1 MNYWLGVLFFAVG
14 VLASVMIHEWGHFAM
29 ARRFGCKVTE
39 FFVGFGPK
47 LWSVRRGETEYGV
60 KAIPA
65 GGYVKIIG
73 MTDLEPV
80 EPGDESRAF
89 YGKPGWQR
97 AIVLSAGSFMH
108 MVIGFVLLMAVFMLV
123 GVQQDPIAA
132 RVGSLSPC
140 VQVKLSDTCTS
151 SSALSPSRVAGLQ
164 PSDQIVSVDGA
175 AVTTWT
181 EHTDKIHASAGKPMV
196 FTVQRDGKTVS
207 TTVTP
212 YAATRPDPADAKK
225 TVTVGAI
232 GIGPQEV
239 LVRVGPIA
247 AAGKSLTGIRDT
259 ITGSV
264 AALATL
270 PQKVGQLVHVMFSN
284 EPRDP
289 NGLVGVVG
297 AARISGDIAADNS
310 SFASRFGALLFLLAG
325 FNIFVGI
332 FNMLPLLPLDGGHV
346 AVLAYERMRAWWAH
360 RRGEPEPARPDMNK
374 LMPIAYV
381 VFILFVG
388 LTVLLVAADVIK
400 PVQL

>member
-1 MNYWLGVLFFAVG
+1 MNYWLGVFVFVVG
-14 VLASVMIHEWGHFAM
+14 VLVSVMIHEWGHFAM

-80 EPGDESRAF
+80 DPGDESRAF

-108 MVIGFVLLMAVFMLV
+108 MVIGFVLLMVTFMAFGTTETSTSV
-123 GVQQDPIAA
+123 SSVSA
-132 RVGSLSPC
+132 C
-140 VQVKLSDTCTS
+140 VQTTLSVTCGPGS
-151 SSALSPSRVAGLQ
+151 VVSPAKAAGLQ
-164 PSDQIVSVDGA
+164 AGDTIVAVDGQPVA
-175 AVTTWT
+175 TWT
-181 EHTDKIHASAGKPMV
+181 EITDKIRAAPGRSL
-196 FTVQRDGKTVS
+196 TVTVRRGDQNVDL
-207 TTVTP
+207 TMTP
-212 YAATRPDPADAKK
+212 YAAKRPDPNDASK
-225 TVTVGAI
+225 TVTVGAV
-232 GIGPQEV
+232 GVAPGLTQH
-239 LVRVGPIA
+239 RYGPIEA
-247 AAGKSLTGIRDT
+247 VGQSVTGIRDT
-259 ITGSV
+259 ITGSA
-264 AALATL
+264 AALASL

-400 PVQL
+400 PGQL